1 MAYFSSHSQ
10 GGVGN
15 ERKIIIIPTEQEGYH
30 LAKWQTFDGPK
41 GEGGWG
47 LKHIHL
53 FGTALAAKSLWNFRT
68 KDGLWKRNIVQKYN
82 APGPTNYTRLDWKWQ
97 EIYQECS

>member
-1 MAYFSSHSQ
+1 MREKK
-10 GGVGN
+10 N
-15 ERKIIIIPTEQEGYH
+15 PTEQEGYH
-30 LAKWQTFDGPK
+30 LAKWQTLDGPK
-41 GEGGWG
+41 NEGGWG

-82 APGPTNYTRLDWKWQ
+82 APGPMDYTRLDWKSQ

>member
-30 LAKWQTFDGPK
+30 LAKWQTLDGPK
-41 GEGGWG
+41 GEGG
-47 LKHIHL
+47 
-53 FGTALAAKSLWNFRT
+53 
-68 KDGLWKRNIVQKYN
+68 
-82 APGPTNYTRLDWKWQ
+82 
-97 EIYQECS
+97 